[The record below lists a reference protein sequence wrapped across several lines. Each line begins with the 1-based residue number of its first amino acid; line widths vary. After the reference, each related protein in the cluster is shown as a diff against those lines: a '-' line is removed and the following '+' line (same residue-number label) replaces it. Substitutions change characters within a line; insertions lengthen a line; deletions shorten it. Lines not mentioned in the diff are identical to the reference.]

1 MSPTMYAS
9 CDWCPGLDPL
19 THILEE
25 VLQFPSEWI
34 ENPSQASKLWN
45 FAVVC
50 LTFVSESQILSETV
64 WKQIVRCNAQL
75 APCQR
80 HLPVCVAMRLV
91 LVIRS
96 AAIPCNMRKRLRCLY
111 VHQRPRGCTVF
122 FQFSIV
128 SALPLLL
135 LTERDCWQC
144 ATKLLCGQ
152 RSRLVLSGAGAG
164 NQTLVVSCFLSARYA
179 FHKFL
184 SRMLTANGCFD
195 CFDLFDHFL

>member
-1 MSPTMYAS
+1 MKRRWQTRSLFWFPWRKQVNHRVFMSPTMYAS

-91 LVIRS
+91 LLCEYLFKLTIRMVKLETRQYDSIRS
-96 AAIPCNMRKRLRCLY
+96 AIRIAPFFEAMRE
-111 VHQRPRGCTVF
+111 PSMTAGC
-122 FQFSIV
+122 
-128 SALPLLL
+128 
-135 LTERDCWQC
+135 E
-144 ATKLLCGQ
+144 
-152 RSRLVLSGAGAG
+152 
-164 NQTLVVSCFLSARYA
+164 TL
-179 FHKFL
+179 L
-184 SRMLTANGCFD
+184 SREASGCEAA
-195 CFDLFDHFL
+195 LSREALLV